1 MVIGAGTDGL
11 VICRQLSP
19 FSSVPG
25 ASEPQCKAPLLS
37 SLSHPR
43 KEQSYVRKRW
53 EDVRV
58 GDFVRLQ
65 CNEIVPA
72 DILLLCSSDSSGL
85 CHLET
90 SNLDGETNL
99 KQRRAVGH
107 GTWQVRREEAS
118 VGNNHE
124 GDAEGRDRVFEG
136 LREETSP
143 SPGKEVAAELR
154 NAAHGGGEG
163 ERHCPIAE
171 TSGPGDPPAILCT
184 SCPHP
189 LSFLLES
196 FLVLL
201 CTQQEWIVCQLTHT
215 HTSGGLIFLGN

>member
-1 MVIGAGTDGL
+1 M
-11 VICRQLSP
+11 
-19 FSSVPG
+19 
-25 ASEPQCKAPLLS
+25 
-37 SLSHPR
+37 SHPR

-72 DILLLCSSDSSGL
+72 DILLLCSSDPSGL

-136 LREETSP
+136 LREETRP
-143 SPGKEVAAELR
+143 SPGKEAAAELR
-154 NAAHGGGEG
+154 NAAPGDG
-163 ERHCPIAE
+163 ERGRHIP
-171 TSGPGDPPAILCT
+171 
-184 SCPHP
+184 
-189 LSFLLES
+189 
-196 FLVLL
+196 
-201 CTQQEWIVCQLTHT
+201 
-215 HTSGGLIFLGN
+215 